1 MLGRGVKGEE
11 RGVGVDDVEIGWG
24 GGEME
29 EGKGGGVGKGKR
41 VKVWG
46 KNRVEVVI

>member
-1 MLGRGVKGEE
+1 MRGEE
-11 RGVGVDDVEIGWG
+11 GSNGVEVGDG